1 MKVEMIVFDMAG
13 TTVDENNVVYKT
25 VRSAINT
32 AGYRFTQ
39 EEVQAAGAGKEKS
52 QAIRDVL
59 ALDGNAH
66 SEDEVQRI
74 FSDFKTSLS
83 EAYRN
88 LDVDEQPGAS
98 EVFLQ
103 LKQRGIKV
111 ILNTGYD
118 RATAEGLVNKL
129 DWKVGTEIDELIT
142 ASDVTKGRPH
152 PEMIQLAMSKFNLRD
167 PGRVAKIGDSVIDIE
182 EGKNAGCGYTFGIT
196 TGAQSRQQLESIQPT
211 AIVDNLR
218 EMLDYLR

>member
-129 DWKVGTEIDELIT
+129 DWKVGTEINELIT

-211 AIVDNLR
+211 AIVDSLQ